1 MQSCLCMGQVQYI
14 QWQNKAV
21 STQQNQRSGWGL
33 WGWNLQGT
41 WNYYFLLHSEL
52 LKEQGN
58 VWSLLNEFSFTVK
71 SSVSQPIKTLSFAGF
86 FSKSAIRWV
95 FLLYKHQY
103 SGLCFQP
110 SWRLHLRQQRPGN
123 SCLENSHFPPY
134 LIHPQFTGNSHI
146 SCIWNLLKS
155 VQIFLM
161 RCSGAHFFRAP
172 WMNCVEWWQQPPEG
186 ESQLSH
192 LACFSAPLPGLCLQ
206 HTRHGLCCLLSPPS
220 FFKEL

>member
-161 RCSGAHFFRAP
+161 RCSGAHFFSSCLDELCGGVAAAP
-172 WMNCVEWWQQPPEG
+172 WRWITALTSRLLLCPPARAV
-186 ESQLSH
+186 
-192 LACFSAPLPGLCLQ
+192 LAAHQTWSVLPAE
-206 HTRHGLCCLLSPPS
+206 PS
-220 FFKEL
+220 FLL